1 MHGFPPCSGI
11 FCSRSV
17 RASVPNMK
25 TIFKNDQIG
34 CLAFDSAHQAGHEVS
49 PIWETS
55 VPTPAEEVHISLS
68 GYLLTEFGWQ
78 GPLVHF
84 NP

>member
-1 MHGFPPCSGI
+1 
-11 FCSRSV
+11 
-17 RASVPNMK
+17 MK
-25 TIFKNDQIG
+25 TIFKNDHIG